1 MARISGNLPVP
12 IKYSFMENVIL
23 IVDDHQETVDL
34 LSTLLLQNGWVP
46 QRANNGEDALKSASR
61 HLPSFV
67 ISDLS
72 MPGMSGFALAETLRS
87 TYGERCPTMI
97 AVTAWTD
104 GAIAK
109 QALEVGFRAVLTK
122 PFDFQQLLAAI
133 NLSRLA
139 KNNQVA
145 TPTCP

>member
-1 MARISGNLPVP
+1 MSGNLLFP

-34 LSTLLLQNGWVP
+34 LSTLLLQNGLVP
-46 QRANNGEDALKSASR
+46 QRATNGEDALKSARR

-72 MPGMSGFALAETLRS
+72 MPGMSGFALAESLRS
-87 TYGERCPTMI
+87 TYGAQCPKMI

-104 GAIAK
+104 SAIAK
-109 QALEVGFRAVLTK
+109 QALEAGFSAVLTK

-133 NLSRLA
+133 NLFQLA
-139 KNNQVA
+139 ENKQVA
-145 TPTCP
+145 TASCP